1 MDQSQSMRCPCGCQ
15 READLMAISLYH
27 CVGGSGVFLS
37 VPFFSAAHKLRQGAG
52 QHEAGKDDHP

>member
-1 MDQSQSMRCPCGCQ
+1 MRCPCGCQ